1 MKFPTTL
8 KTIGDDAFFSAQIG
22 RIDWSE
28 GLEEIGARAFQYDKS
43 AILSLPET
51 VKTIGES
58 AFEGSWCQELYLGGN
73 VESIGSRAFS
83 GTPLNYLVFDLYAP
97 IDIAPDA
104 FVETDVADLDLPWD
118 CSFENR
124 DAYAELLKDQC
135 PDCTVWI
142 NNPDSAGVA
151 EFPVNETEITTI
163 EDGVWTV
170 YNGAARPT

>member
-1 MKFPTTL
+1 M
-8 KTIGDDAFFSAQIG
+8 
-22 RIDWSE
+22 
-28 GLEEIGARAFQYDKS
+28 
-43 AILSLPET
+43 
-51 VKTIGES
+51 KTIGES

-73 VESIGSRAFS
+73 VESIGSRAFA

-135 PDCTVWI
+135 PDCTGPI
-142 NNPDSAGVA
+142 
-151 EFPVNETEITTI
+151 
-163 EDGVWTV
+163 
-170 YNGAARPT
+170 